1 MRGRTKEKSACR
13 KSVTC
18 RVTDRRKGIIKGR
31 ALMRGL
37 TVTDLAKRC
46 GLAPST
52 LYRKLQHPGDISLAE
67 LELLDE
73 LINFTDDEIL
83 YFVRW
88 RRCEQ

>member
-1 MRGRTKEKSACR
+1 MRGRR
-13 KSVTC
+13 K
-18 RVTDRRKGIIKGR
+18 VTDRRKDIIKGR

-37 TVTDLAKRC
+37 TVIDLAKRC

-52 LYRKLQHPGDISLAE
+52 LYRKLQHPGDISLVE

-73 LINFTDDEIL
+73 LVNFTDDEIL

-88 RRCEQ
+88 RRCEK

>member
-1 MRGRTKEKSACR
+1 MRGRK
-13 KSVTC
+13 
-18 RVTDRRKGIIKGR
+18 VTDRRKDIIKGR

-52 LYRKLQHPGDISLAE
+52 LYRKLQHPGDISLVE

-73 LINFTDDEIL
+73 LVNFTDDEIL

-88 RRCEQ
+88 RRCER

>member
-1 MRGRTKEKSACR
+1 MRGRNKR
-13 KSVTC
+13 K
-18 RVTDRRKGIIKGR
+18 DRRKDIIKGR

-73 LINFTDDEIL
+73 LVNFTDDEIL

-88 RRCEQ
+88 RRCEK

>member
-1 MRGRTKEKSACR
+1 MRGRR
-13 KSVTC
+13 K
-18 RVTDRRKGIIKGR
+18 VTDRRKDIIKGR

-52 LYRKLQHPGDISLAE
+52 LYRKLQHPGDISLVE

-73 LINFTDDEIL
+73 LVNFTDDEIL

-88 RRCEQ
+88 RRCE